1 MMRGIILPV
10 FLAVLGSVG
19 IPAAAQDAT
28 APGGTTPRATSPGG
42 AEPDRI
48 ELLRPGDAVRI
59 TVWRKPEISGEYLI
73 AADGAIA
80 DPFYMDVA
88 VASLPLAELVDR
100 IRAHVSR
107 YETAPRV
114 LVEPLYRI
122 AISGEVR
129 QPNLYSLP
137 PSTTV
142 EQAVLMAGGLTER
155 ARANRVLLVRD
166 DRQIEVDLTR
176 YAEGLAGTTV
186 RSADQIVVPLR
197 RSIVRDYVAPASS
210 IIAASFSIIS
220 VWLRIR

>member
-1 MMRGIILPV
+1 MRVLILLVALGIGV
-10 FLAVLGSVG
+10 AVVA
-19 IPAAAQDAT
+19 PAAAQDAT
-28 APGGTTPRATSPGG
+28 APGNPSPDAPRSSDPDG
-42 AEPDRI
+42 AG
-48 ELLRPGDAVRI
+48 LLRPGDAVRI

-73 AADGAIA
+73 TSDGVIA

-88 VASLPLAELVDR
+88 AAALPLPELVDR
-100 IRAHVSR
+100 IRAHVAR
-107 YETAPRV
+107 FETAPRV

-166 DRQIEVDLTR
+166 DRKIEVDLTR
-176 YAEGLAGTTV
+176 YAEGVAATPI
-186 RSADQIVVPLR
+186 RSADQIVVPRKVSVL
-197 RSIVRDYVAPASS
+197 RDYVAPASS
-210 IIAASFSIIS
+210 IVAASFSIIN
-220 VWLRIR
+220 VWLRVR